1 MGKLPLILALANSV
15 AVLGVLGTAFYTQ
28 VLFKRPEITESS
40 ERARLAALAEKKAP
54 ETPGRIEFKP
64 VMFSIRPNPAHPGHS
79 PASDSLLAGKQ
90 HYVQLGMSLEI
101 RSEEDTDKFELI
113 RPIFL
118 DELNRTLASKSY
130 DELTNVQG
138 RFLLRAEILEL
149 ANNLIKEPSVT
160 DVFFS
165 QFVVQ

>member
-1 MGKLPLILALANSV
+1 MGKLPLILALVNSAVV
-15 AVLGVLGTAFYTQ
+15 AGVLGTAFYTM
-28 VLFKRPEITESS
+28 VLFKRPEITESG
-40 ERARLAALAEKKAP
+40 ERARLAEAAAPKAAVA
-54 ETPGRIEFKP
+54 PGRIEFKP
-64 VMFSIRPNPAHPGHS
+64 VMFNIRPNPAKPGHA

-101 RSEEDTDKFELI
+101 RNAEDTEKFEYI

-118 DELNRTLASKSY
+118 DELNHALATKSF
-130 DELTNVQG
+130 DDLTTVQG

-149 ANNLIKEPSVT
+149 ANNLIKEPAVT